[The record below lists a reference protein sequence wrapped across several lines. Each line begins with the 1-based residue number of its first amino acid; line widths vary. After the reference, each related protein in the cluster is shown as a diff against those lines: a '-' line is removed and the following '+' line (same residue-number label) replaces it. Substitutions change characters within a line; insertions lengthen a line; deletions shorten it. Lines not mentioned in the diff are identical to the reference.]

1 MLVLAMEFSKG
12 VDATTS
18 LPESGTGTV
27 LRCIQSFTER
37 DSRCLSVGRSTER
50 EINES
55 PNNQ

>member
-12 VDATTS
+12 ADATAP

-27 LRCIQSFTER
+27 PRFSESSCER
-37 DSRCLSVGRSTER
+37 DSRCRSVGRSTER